1 MNKSPRSNHHTLP
14 PETDMMKLTSARA
27 FVAVSITAFVNGF
40 ISPALAQ
47 SVWPARPIRIVVP
60 FPAGGPTDI
69 TARVVGQAI
78 GESLKTPVVVEN
90 KSGAHGFIGV
100 SEAAKAPADGYTLMM
115 ASIGTMAINPRLH
128 EKIPYDA
135 NRDFAPVSL
144 VVTVPIVVVINP
156 EVLPVKTIPEFVAY
170 LKANPG
176 KVNFASAGTGGS
188 SHLVP
193 EYFKYRT
200 GTVMTHI
207 PYKGSGPA
215 IADVVAG
222 QVQLMFDT
230 LLTSTPFVKSGKLR
244 MLAVTTAQR
253 LPDYPEVPTMAETL
267 GMNDF
272 EASSWYAL
280 YAPAGTPPEIVKRLS
295 SEVDLALRNPGVAKR
310 LTDLGAVPVGGSPE
324 TLAAFQ
330 LREQDKWGKVIQ
342 AARIKAE

>member
-1 MNKSPRSNHHTLP
+1 MNRLRRNL
-14 PETDMMKLTSARA
+14 LAGA
-27 FVAVSITAFVNGF
+27 
-40 ISPALAQ
+40 ALSLAAAASMAQ
-47 SVWPARPIRIVVP
+47 APWPTRPIRIVVP

-69 TARVVGQAI
+69 AARVVGQAI
-78 GESLKTPVVVEN
+78 GESLKTTVIVDN
-90 KSGAHGFIGV
+90 KAGAHGFIGV
-100 SEAAKAPADGYTLMM
+100 TEAARSTADGYTLMM

-135 NRDFAPVSL
+135 NQDFVPVSL

-156 EVLPVKTIPEFVAY
+156 QVLPVKTIPEFVAH

-176 KVNFASAGTGGS
+176 KVNFASAGSGGS

-200 GTVMTHI
+200 GTFMTHI

-222 QVQLMFDT
+222 QVQVMFDT

-244 MLAVTTAQR
+244 MLAVTTSQR
-253 LPDYPEVPTMAETL
+253 LPEYPDVPTMAEAL
-267 GMNDF
+267 GMKDF

-280 YAPAGTPPEIVKRLS
+280 YAPAGTPADIDKRLS
-295 SEVDLALRNPGVAKR
+295 AEVDAALKRPAVAKR
-310 LTDLGAVPVGGSPE
+310 LTDLGALPVGGPPE
-324 TLAAFQ
+324 KLAAFQ
-330 LREQDKWGKVIQ
+330 RAEQDKWGKVIQ
-342 AARIKAE
+342 SAKIKPE

>member
-1 MNKSPRSNHHTLP
+1 MKQANKNPLLA
-14 PETDMMKLTSARA
+14 MIA
-27 FVAVSITAFVNGF
+27 VALLCGLVAPS
-40 ISPALAQ
+40 LAQ
-47 SVWPARPIRIVVP
+47 GVWPAKPIRIIVP

-90 KSGAHGFIGV
+90 RAGAHGFIGV
-100 SEAAKAPADGYTLMM
+100 SEAARSPADGYTLMM
-115 ASIGTMAINPRLH
+115 ASIGTMAINPKLH

-135 NRDFAPVSL
+135 NKDFAPVSL
-144 VVTVPIVVVINP
+144 VVTVPIVVVVNP
-156 EVLPVKTIPEFVAY
+156 QALPVKSIAEFVAY

-215 IADVVAG
+215 IGDLVAG
-222 QVQLMFDT
+222 QVQVMFDT

-253 LPDYPEVPTMAETL
+253 LPEYPDVPTMAEAL
-267 GMNDF
+267 GKNDF

-280 YAPAGTPPEIVKRLS
+280 YAPAGTPMEIIQRLS
-295 SEVDLALRNPGVAKR
+295 SEVDAALKNPVVAKR
-310 LTDLGAVPVGGSPE
+310 LTDLGAVPVGGSAE
-324 TLAAFQ
+324 KLAAFQ
-330 LREQDKWGKVIQ
+330 LGEQEKWGKVIQ
-342 AARIKAE
+342 AAKIKAE

>member
-1 MNKSPRSNHHTLP
+1 MNPLHRSL
-14 PETDMMKLTSARA
+14 LAA
-27 FVAVSITAFVNGF
+27 G
-40 ISPALAQ
+40 ALALAAGAMAQ
-47 SVWPARPIRIVVP
+47 PLPTGPGQGAWPTKPIRIVVP

-78 GESLKTPVVVEN
+78 GESLRTAVVVEN
-90 KSGAHGFIGV
+90 RAGAHGFIGV
-100 SEAAKAPADGYTLMM
+100 TEAARSPADGYTLMM

-144 VVTVPIVVVINP
+144 VVTVPIVVVVNP
-156 EVLPVKTIPEFVAY
+156 QALPVTTIAEFLAY

-176 KVNFASAGTGGS
+176 KVNFASAGSGGS

-200 GTVMTHI
+200 GTFMTHI

-222 QVQLMFDT
+222 QVQVMFDT

-244 MLAVTTAQR
+244 MLAVTTSQR
-253 LPDYPEVPTMAETL
+253 LADYPDVPTMAQAL
-267 GMNDF
+267 GMRDF

-280 YAPAGTPPEIVKRLS
+280 YAPAGTPPDIVNRLS
-295 SEVDLALRNPGVAKR
+295 AEVDAALKKPSVARR
-310 LTDLGAVPVGGSPE
+310 LTDLGALPVGGPPDK
-324 TLAAFQ
+324 LAAFQ
-330 LREQDKWGKVIQ
+330 RAEQAKWGKVIQ
-342 AARIKAE
+342 AARVKPE

>member
-1 MNKSPRSNHHTLP
+1 MKFSRITFVIAALVLASSVHVAHAQWPNK
-14 PETDMMKLTSARA
+14 
-27 FVAVSITAFVNGF
+27 
-40 ISPALAQ
+40 
-47 SVWPARPIRIVVP
+47 PIRIIVP

-78 GESLKTPVVVEN
+78 GESLKTPVIVDN

-100 SEAAKAPADGYTLMM
+100 TEAAKSPADGYTLMM
-115 ASIGTMAINPRLH
+115 ASIGTMGINPRLH

-135 NRDFAPVSL
+135 NKDFAPVSL
-144 VVTVPIVVVINP
+144 VVTVPIVVVANTN
-156 EVLPVKTIPEFVAY
+156 VLPVQTISDLVAY

-176 KVNFASAGTGGS
+176 KVNFASAGNGGS

-193 EYFKYRT
+193 EYFKFRT
-200 GTVMTHI
+200 GTVMTHV

-230 LLTSTPFVKSGKLR
+230 LLTSTPFVKSGRLK

-253 LPDYPEVPTMAETL
+253 LADYPDVPTVGEAL
-267 GMNDF
+267 GMKDF

-280 YAPAGTPPEIVKRLS
+280 YAPAGTPAEVVARLAA
-295 SEVDLALRNPGVAKR
+295 EVDAALKKPAVAKR
-310 LTDLGAVPVGGSPE
+310 LTDLGAVPVGGTPE
-324 TLAAFQ
+324 KLAAFQ
-330 LREQDKWGKVIQ
+330 RAEQEKWGKVIQ
-342 AARIKAE
+342 VARVKAE